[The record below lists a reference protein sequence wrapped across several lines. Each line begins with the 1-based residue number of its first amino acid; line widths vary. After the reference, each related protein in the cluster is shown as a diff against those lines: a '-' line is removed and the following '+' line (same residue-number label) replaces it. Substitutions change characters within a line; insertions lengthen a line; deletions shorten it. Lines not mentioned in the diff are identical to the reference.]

1 MHLVIPF
8 AAPLSESGRQAVA
21 GLALPGLSALLALLA
36 PTERSAG
43 DEYQLS
49 PPHERVLAHALGWA
63 GGDGALPWA
72 AQAAAADGID
82 TGDLAWGLLSPVHWR
97 LGRDAITMGDPEA
110 LGLDA
115 EESRAYFDSV
125 RPLFESL
132 GWLTA
137 WGAPTRWYVAHESL
151 AELPTA
157 SLDRVIGRN
166 PDLWMPESPAARSLK
181 RLQNETQMLLYTHP
195 LNAAREARGAEPLN
209 SVWLS
214 GCGLRQPAR
223 HPAPELLD
231 DLRAPALHEDWAG
244 YAAAWQRLEAGPL
257 ADALQAA
264 KRGTPLTLTLCGE
277 RHAQSFGNARGWL
290 DRLARRFKP
299 PSTTELLLE
308 L

>member
-8 AAPLSESGRQAVA
+8 AAPLSEGGRQALHS
-21 GLALPGLSALLALLA
+21 LALPVLGSLLALLA
-36 PTERSAG
+36 PGTRNEG

-97 LGRDAITMGDPEA
+97 VGRDAITMGDPEA
-110 LGLDA
+110 LELDA
-115 EESRAYFDSV
+115 EESRAYFDAV

-137 WGAPTRWYVAHESL
+137 WGAPTRWYVAHASL

-157 SLDRVIGRN
+157 SLDRVVGRN
-166 PDLWMPESPAARSLK
+166 PDLWLPESPAARMLK
-181 RLQNETQMLLYTHP
+181 RLQNETQMLLYTHA
-195 LNAAREARGAEPLN
+195 LNAAREARGIEPLN

-214 GCGLRQPAR
+214 GCGPRQPAQ
-223 HPAPELLD
+223 HAAPEVID
-231 DLRAPALHEDWAG
+231 TLRAPALHENWPAYAEAWRRIDAG
-244 YAAAWQRLEAGPL
+244 ALTE
-257 ADALQAA
+257 ALQSAR
-264 KRGTPLTLTLCGE
+264 RGAPLTLTLCGE
-277 RHAQSFGNARGWL
+277 RHAQSYTGTRNWL
-290 DRLARRFKP
+290 DRIANRFKP
-299 PSTTELLLE
+299 VRPTELLLT

>member
-21 GLALPGLSALLALLA
+21 GLRLPGLSALLALLA
-36 PTERSAG
+36 PAERNAG

-49 PPHERVLAHALGWA
+49 PPHERVLARALGWA

-115 EESRAYFDSV
+115 DESRAYFDAV

-166 PDLWMPESPAARSLK
+166 PDLWMPESPAARHLK
-181 RLQNETQMLLYTHP
+181 RLQNETQMLLYTHA

-231 DLRAPALHEDWAG
+231 GLRAPALHEDWAG
-244 YAAAWQRLEAGPL
+244 YAAAWQQLDAGPL

-264 KRGTPLTLTLCGE
+264 KRGAPLTLTLCGE
-277 RHAQSFGNARGWL
+277 RHAQSFAPARGWL
-290 DRLARRFKP
+290 DRLTRRFKP
-299 PSTTELLLE
+299 PAPADLLLE